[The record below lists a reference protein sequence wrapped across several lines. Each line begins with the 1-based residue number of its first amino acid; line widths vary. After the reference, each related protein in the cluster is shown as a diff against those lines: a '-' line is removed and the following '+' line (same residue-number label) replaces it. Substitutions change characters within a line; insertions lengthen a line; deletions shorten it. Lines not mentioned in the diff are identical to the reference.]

1 MAQNRLNINTDLY
14 SKFLETSLAIVGI
27 TKQGILEIRF
37 KFDEYEVDVSDQ
49 EELQKVVAQLTE
61 NGKNR
66 FHILVVPGKYGS
78 ITKEARNKEMFH
90 SDTFS
95 NYKSISI
102 VVVSIPQRI
111 FAKFYYNIKKHKP
124 NFPFQLFAT
133 EELALKWISDNNS

>member
-1 MAQNRLNINTDLY
+1 LTATKININKDSYTNYRETD
-14 SKFLETSLAIVGI
+14 LAIVGI

-49 EELQKVVAQLTE
+49 EELQEVVAQLTE

-90 SDTFS
+90 SDMFS

-111 FAKFYYNIKKHKP
+111 FAKFYYNFKKHKP
-124 NFPFQLFAT
+124 NFPFQLFAS
-133 EELALKWISDNNS
+133 EELALKWVSNNNS